1 MQAKPTLEKIT
12 TSHFQ
17 VLRTPPTYM
26 PARSPVLFFEYKLAY
41 SDLWVKIFFS

>member
-17 VLRTPPTYM
+17 VLRTLPTSM
-26 PARSPVLFFEYKLAY
+26 PARSPVLLFEYKLAY
-41 SDLWVKIFFS
+41 SDLSVKIFFS